1 MEIKDVPTIE
11 QVFAL
16 ADSGNW
22 QQVLDVWGQDAA
34 IAKICSRFRCPE
46 TGKSFLH
53 AAAEYGNETACREL
67 LRLGADAGGRT
78 SVEGYSAADIAE
90 AAGHPVLALL
100 LKDAT
105 ETEGSLW
112 EPPSSDGLWP
122 SSHLW
127 REATE
132 RRAESA
138 FSVAYGG
145 GVVNIPA
152 GSRYFVDSFGRT
164 LVGWHGTFDPP
175 CGMDGDTM
183 LTSAD

>member
-1 MEIKDVPTIE
+1 MLTIE
-11 QVFAL
+11 QVYAL
-16 ADSGNW
+16 ANAGDW
-22 QQVLDVWGQDAA
+22 QRVLAAWEQDVGFAQL
-34 IAKICSRFRCPE
+34 CSRFRCPK
-46 TGKSFLH
+46 TGRSFLH
-53 AAAEYGNETACREL
+53 AAARYGNETACREL
-67 LRLGADAGGRT
+67 VRLGADAGGR
-78 SVEGYSAADIAE
+78 SSMGDQSAAEIAE
-90 AAGHPVLALL
+90 TSGHPVLSQL
-100 LKDAT
+100 LKHAT
-105 ETEGSLW
+105 EKEGSLW
-112 EPPSSDGLWP
+112 EPPSSVGLWP

-132 RRAESA
+132 RRAERA

-183 LTSAD
+183 LTFAD